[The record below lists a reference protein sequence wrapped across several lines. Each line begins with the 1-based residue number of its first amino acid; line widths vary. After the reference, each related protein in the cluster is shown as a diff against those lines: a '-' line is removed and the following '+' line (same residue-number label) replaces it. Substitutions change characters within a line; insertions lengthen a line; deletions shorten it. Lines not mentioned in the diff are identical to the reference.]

1 MEQAIEESPR
11 VLICTV
17 QVRSPLGLHARPAA
31 RVAQVAQNY
40 SSDIVLRL
48 DDAAAD
54 AKSILDILSL
64 AAIQGSSL
72 TVEASGSDAREA
84 LKDIAGIFTE
94 ELQA

>member
-1 MEQAIEESPR
+1 MEHAIEESPTG
-11 VLICTV
+11 LTCTV

-40 SSDIVLRL
+40 AADIVLRL
-48 DDAAAD
+48 DDVAAD

-64 AAIQGSSL
+64 AASQGAEL
-72 TVEASGSDAREA
+72 QVEASGSDARQAIEG
-84 LKDIAGIFTE
+84 IAGVFTE